1 MNSGNA
7 ESQQTGKTIIII
19 IMDAAMAVNSL
30 ALLGFNTDDYT
41 HSYKGL
47 AFGIEPVT
55 VRSFDREN
63 EVTTELTLLCILHFL
78 LTRLDFA
85 QFPRSTRYCW
95 PYHDSKAKN
104 TFKRAVNASLE
115 RIYADVRDDLPSSL
129 WLLHMYASASDVWS
143 LLRSLT
149 DMCLECAIASL
160 THADDPKPAESSASS
175 ERRDTRT
182 ATVCHKA
189 DLYPNA
195 ARSGSNATSE
205 DEDKKIQDEL
215 IEAIKYSQ
223 TCINSII
230 ATKFANKSRQKQYM
244 QELSVRLNKAK
255 RILNNHA
262 PIVVGVVHAN
272 DSRRMIATNNAADA
286 RAAVKLRY
294 EKIAKLR
301 RYVQLLKDLSESS
314 LLQESIAQVVRSP
327 ADNSDLPAAVPADRE
342 LGLQQAAEQLR
353 DTLDRLHAHL
363 AVHPP
368 LAATEASE

>member
-1 MNSGNA
+1 
-7 ESQQTGKTIIII
+7 
-19 IMDAAMAVNSL
+19 MAVNSL

-85 QFPRSTRYCW
+85 QFPRSIRYCW

-160 THADDPKPAESSASS
+160 THAEDPNPDPSLALS
-175 ERRDTRT
+175 EQRDTRKAVT
-182 ATVCHKA
+182 TTVCHKA
-189 DLYPNA
+189 GPNA
-195 ARSGSNATSE
+195 VRSGNNTCEE
-205 DEDKKIQDEL
+205 DEEDRKTQDEL
-215 IEAIKYSQ
+215 MEAIKYSQ

-255 RILNNHA
+255 RILSKHA
-262 PIVVGVVHAN
+262 PIVGVHAN
-272 DSRRMIATNNAADA
+272 ERMIATDA
-286 RAAVKLRY
+286 RAAVKLRH

-314 LLQESIAQVVRSP
+314 LLQESIAQVVVVRTPVDS
-327 ADNSDLPAAVPADRE
+327 SDL
-342 LGLQQAAEQLR
+342 LTGKQLSLQQAAEQLR

-368 LAATEASE
+368 LAASQ